1 MYFFFYNFNSSKLC
15 ITAIFE
21 FLQQNLSYNDIVQS
35 LQVLNLI
42 ADVTK
47 AVLSENIDL
56 TWDRLAKLKKF
67 FPVKIP
73 FYYTLIKI

>member
-1 MYFFFYNFNSSKLC
+1 M
-15 ITAIFE
+15 
-21 FLQQNLSYNDIVQS
+21 QQNLTYNDIVQS

-67 FPVKIP
+67 FPVK
-73 FYYTLIKI
+73 FKKIYFNINLNQYVNVVGSRT